1 MIGVLLFF
9 SLFLSA
15 SSGHSLRQVIFAF
28 THFLFFWFMGGFLIL
43 IVAEVKARQWLKYES
58 LIVRSQEWADRIQK

>member
-1 MIGVLLFF
+1 
-9 SLFLSA
+9 
-15 SSGHSLRQVIFAF
+15 
-28 THFLFFWFMGGFLIL
+28 MGGFLIL